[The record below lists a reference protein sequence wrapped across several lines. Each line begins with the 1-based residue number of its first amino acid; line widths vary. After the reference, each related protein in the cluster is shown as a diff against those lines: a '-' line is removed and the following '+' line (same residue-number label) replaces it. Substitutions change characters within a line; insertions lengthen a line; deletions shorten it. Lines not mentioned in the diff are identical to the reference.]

1 MAKDFNKMFINA
13 TSFTTCTAN
22 SGQIDVDI
30 VGGNAPFTTVWSNSA
45 TDLSLANLAGGDYTL
60 TVTDAMGCSKD
71 TTITIADV
79 TPTVFV
85 GDIQHVSCNGSAN
98 GAIDVTVLEGTPNY
112 IFEWDNGMMTEDISG
127 LTAGTYRLKI
137 TDGNGCSVWGS
148 FNVMEAQPLTASMD
162 VIQPTTT
169 TDGDIDLTVA
179 GGTAPYSYTWNTGDV
194 TEDLYGVTAGFYQVT
209 VIDDNG
215 CEVIIEETIQN
226 LSTANIENLESMNIN
241 VYPNPTSDYANITWD
256 NNEITMLTVVNAN
269 GQVVENANVEL
280 QNNYQTQNL
289 NAGMYFINLTDRNN
303 NTNTQKLIVR

>member
-1 MAKDFNKMFINA
+1 
-13 TSFTTCTAN
+13 
-22 SGQIDVDI
+22 
-30 VGGNAPFTTVWSNSA
+30 
-45 TDLSLANLAGGDYTL
+45 
-60 TVTDAMGCSKD
+60 
-71 TTITIADV
+71 
-79 TPTVFV
+79 
-85 GDIQHVSCNGSAN
+85 
-98 GAIDVTVLEGTPNY
+98 
-112 IFEWDNGMMTEDISG
+112 
-127 LTAGTYRLKI
+127 
-137 TDGNGCSVWGS
+137 
-148 FNVMEAQPLTASMD
+148 MEAQPLTATMD

-169 TDGDIDLTVA
+169 NDGDIDLTVA

-215 CEVIIEETIQN
+215 CEVIVEETIQN